1 MWRKLILLLAL
12 LQPVVPPSFVAR
24 LDSPGT
30 ATIQWNQQARG
41 CLWEAPSTFV
51 GCYEGARHVV
61 VTLGHQGPLDGALR
75 PKEGTVY
82 ILRVDGVVYRA
93 TVRRAVYFPAWGG

>member
-1 MWRKLILLLAL
+1 MITIIILLTL
-12 LQPVVPPSFVAR
+12 LTQPSFVAR
-24 LDSPGT
+24 LDSPGA

-51 GCYEGARHVV
+51 GCYDGTRHVV

-75 PKEGTVY
+75 PRLGTVY
-82 ILRVDGVVYRA
+82 ILRVDGVVHRA
-93 TVRRAVYFPAWGG
+93 PARRAVYFPAWGG

>member
-1 MWRKLILLLAL
+1 MITILILLTL
-12 LQPVVPPSFVAR
+12 LTQPSFVAR
-24 LDSPGT
+24 LDSPGA

-41 CLWEAPSTFV
+41 CLWAAPSVFV
-51 GCYEGARHVV
+51 GCYDGNRRVV

-75 PKEGTVY
+75 PELGTVY

-93 TVRRAVYFPAWGG
+93 PARRAMYFPVWR